1 MSPSRATAL
10 ALLAGGLA
18 VVAATVAGGD
28 GAFLGAVVRPPAAI
42 RAALVGGSVVLA
54 VVLLARGLA
63 RLAGGTDDVAGM
75 VRGVRQA
82 FLAVAAASA
91 GVGWALGDPLPLVA
105 ALVIAGIDVIET
117 SLLLLVVL
125 RHRS

>member
-18 VVAATVAGGD
+18 VAAATVAGGD
-28 GAFLGAVVRPPAAI
+28 GVFLDALVRPPAAI
-42 RAALVGGSVVLA
+42 RAALVGGSVTLA
-54 VVLLARGLA
+54 VALLARGLA
-63 RLAGGTDDVAGM
+63 RLAGGIADVAGM
-75 VRGVRQA
+75 VRGVRLG
-82 FLAVAAASA
+82 FLAVAAGSA
-91 GVGWALGDPLPLVA
+91 GAGWALGDPLPLVA

-125 RHRS
+125 RHR